1 MSGSTIGTRFNFGY
15 PGTVSRTPDCVIESK
30 PVAAS
35 SGNIVFGK
43 PVALNADNTFS
54 APTSVT
60 ITAANFAGIA
70 VAEVKQQLSYSVG
83 QDQDQA
89 GYYAAE
95 QPADVIQRGIVSV
108 YVANGVP
115 TSGGAVY
122 VRTALNGAFPGEVI
136 GDFRTSADGG
146 NTVQL
151 TNCSW
156 NTNVKDANGV
166 AELKIKT
173 INN

>member
-1 MSGSTIGTRFNFGY
+1 MSGAVIGKTFGYGY
-15 PGTVSRTPDCVIESK
+15 PGSVSRTPDCVIESK
-30 PVAAS
+30 PVAANS
-35 SGNIVFGK
+35 ANIAFGK
-43 PVALNADNTFS
+43 PVVLNTDNTFS
-54 APTSVT
+54 APTSVAL
-60 ITAANFAGIA
+60 TAANFAGVA
-70 VAEVKQQLSYSVG
+70 VAEVKQQLTYSVG
-83 QDQDQA
+83 QDVTQG

-108 YVANGVP
+108 YVAYGTP
-115 TSGGAVY
+115 TAGGAVY
-122 VRTALNGAFPGEVI
+122 VRTVLNGTFPDEVV
-136 GDFRTSADGG
+136 GDFRTAADGG

-156 NTNVKDANGV
+156 NTNLIDAQGV